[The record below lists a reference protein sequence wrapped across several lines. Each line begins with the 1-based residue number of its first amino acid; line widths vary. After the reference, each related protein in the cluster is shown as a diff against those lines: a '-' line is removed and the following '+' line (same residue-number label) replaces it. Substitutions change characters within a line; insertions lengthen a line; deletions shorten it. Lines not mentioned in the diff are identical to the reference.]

1 MFFVAIMVKKEY
13 HVHKEIRRENMS
25 LPKDPVMLLSVVNTK
40 LRDYY
45 PNLEE
50 LVKVEGMSEEE
61 IINKLKTINYHY
73 NETRN
78 QFV

>member
-1 MFFVAIMVKKEY
+1 
-13 HVHKEIRRENMS
+13 MS
-25 LPKDPVMLLSVVNTK
+25 LPNDPVMLLSVVNTK

-50 LVKVEGMSEEE
+50 LAAAESTTVEE
-61 IINKLKTINYHY
+61 IINKLKTINYLY
-73 NETRN
+73 DENRN

>member
-1 MFFVAIMVKKEY
+1 
-13 HVHKEIRRENMS
+13 MS
-25 LPKDPVMLLSVVNTK
+25 LPNDPVMLLGVVNTK

-50 LVKVEGMSEEE
+50 LAKAEGVSAEE
-61 IINKLKTINYHY
+61 IINKLETINYHY